1 MTEEPMLIN
10 NNYQPKKWWW
20 ILIVILIVLIIA
32 FGIWLFLKDKNKEET
47 ENILEQKN
55 SQITEESEGVTK
67 KISTR
72 PASLSFKTKNL
83 AVTKG
88 QELSLEVLLDTRNSN
103 IVVAS
108 AYVAYDPN
116 FLQLK
121 NLDVNNSVLTMGIRA
136 QKNTGLVEIIRGIP
150 GNANPDDTNN
160 GYTGTDGV
168 LATLTF
174 KALKSGQS
182 VISFQP
188 EKSRLILDDGLG
200 SEMTTALKNLSL
212 NIIDQ

>member
-72 PASLSFKTKNL
+72 PARLSFKTKSP
-83 AVTKG
+83 AVTSG
-88 QELSLEVLLDTRNSN
+88 QELNVEVLLDTQKSN